1 MLFTITISFSIS
13 AILKDVISREAIK
26 KKVTLNVNVDTNDS
40 SVAHVLRLIHPKME
54 YQIMLA
60 KKVQLIDGLKD
71 LQMQE
76 QDLSFL
82 APEYQEII
90 EQEEKIKSEFTRQ
103 PAHLERLYGMIT
115 DLFIDKYK
123 FKGLN
128 VRNKVDD
135 LTSLLDSYDLPS
147 LLTFFQNPS

>member
-1 MLFTITISFSIS
+1 
-13 AILKDVISREAIK
+13 
-26 KKVTLNVNVDTNDS
+26 
-40 SVAHVLRLIHPKME
+40 ME

-76 QDLSFL
+76 QDVSFL

-90 EQEEKIKSEFTRQ
+90 DQEQKIKNEFTRQ

-123 FKGLN
+123 FKGVN
-128 VRNKVDD
+128 VRHKVDD
-135 LTSLLDSYDLPS
+135 LTGLLDSYDLPS
-147 LLTFFQNPS
+147 LLAFFQNPS

>member
-1 MLFTITISFSIS
+1 MFI

-26 KKVTLNVNVDTNDS
+26 RKVALNANVVMND
-40 SVAHVLRLIHPKME
+40 ATITHVLNLIHPKME

-76 QDLSFL
+76 DDLNFL

-90 EQEEKIKSEFTRQ
+90 EQVSWGLRVEVLIFRGVARSAAEVPRPFFM
-103 PAHLERLYGMIT
+103 RLQ
-115 DLFIDKYK
+115 
-123 FKGLN
+123 
-128 VRNKVDD
+128 
-135 LTSLLDSYDLPS
+135 LLV
-147 LLTFFQNPS
+147 